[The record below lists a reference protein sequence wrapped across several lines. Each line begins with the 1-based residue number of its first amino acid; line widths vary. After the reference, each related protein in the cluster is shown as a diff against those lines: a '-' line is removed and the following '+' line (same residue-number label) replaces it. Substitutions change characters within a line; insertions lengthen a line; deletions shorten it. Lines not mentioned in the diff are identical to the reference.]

1 MALADRRLDLRW
13 VSVSMVDGH
22 VLAEFPD
29 TQWSTLESRLND
41 YATSTVTIPW
51 DSMPVNWFDATTP
64 AKVAFLLLAG
74 DNPIWGGWVQERQ
87 RNLGDPALS
96 LSLVTIEGYFE
107 RVILD
112 THTFRQVGQTEIAAL
127 LVTNEATRR
136 SCIIVDPLLGVS
148 AVKRDRTY
156 LDKDDKTLLS
166 ALQDL
171 SNVTNGIDW
180 TVQWRY
186 EGGSVY
192 KPHVIIADYI
202 GTFEPVTTFNVE
214 SLTSFSV
221 NDSYTSDN
229 GANRVRATSSAD
241 GDVRPQ
247 SPWLEDT
254 DTSRPLFERSFTPSS
269 SITNINTLTAH
280 AQAEI
285 TQTKDGAHFV
295 SLGLDFLTAPVLGTE
310 WNKGDVVAWSLPE
323 IREQFPDFWNGQA
336 RCIGY
341 SIAFGENAPTVTP
354 VFAMEG
360 DMR

>member
-1 MALADRRLDLRW
+1 
-13 VSVSMVDGH
+13 
-22 VLAEFPD
+22 
-29 TQWSTLESRLND
+29 
-41 YATSTVTIPW
+41 
-51 DSMPVNWFDATTP
+51 MPVNWFDATTP
-64 AKVAFLLLAG
+64 AKVAFLLLSG

-87 RNLGDPALS
+87 RNLGDPVLS

-107 RVILD
+107 RVLLYN
-112 THTFRQVGQTEIAAL
+112 HTFKQVGQTEIASM
-127 LVTNEATRR
+127 LVNDEATRR
-136 SCIIVDPLLGVS
+136 SCIIVDQLPGVS
-148 AVKRDRTY
+148 VVKRDRTY
-156 LDKDDKTLLS
+156 VDKDDKTLLS

-180 TVQWRY
+180 TVQWKY

-192 KPHVIIADYI
+192 KPHVIIADHI
-202 GTFEPVTTFNVE
+202 GAIKPVTMFNVE
-214 SLTSFSV
+214 SLASFSV

-269 SITNINTLTAH
+269 SITNINTLVAH
-280 AQAEI
+280 AEAEI
-285 TQTKDGAHFV
+285 AQTKDGAHFV

-310 WNKGDVVAWSLPE
+310 WNNGDVVAWSLPE
-323 IREQFPDFWNGQA
+323 IKEWFPDFWAGQA

-341 SIAFGENAPTVTP
+341 SIVFGEDAPTITP
-354 VFAMEG
+354 VFTMEG
-360 DMR
+360 DMS